1 MCKVKS
7 CDRPSFVGGLCGRH
21 ALEGWCAARHGRR
34 DATAR
39 LVTAARAL
47 EIRRRPSPRPVSG

>member
-21 ALEGWCAARHGRR
+21 ALEGWCASRLSRR
-34 DATAR
+34 GAPSR
-39 LVTAARAL
+39 LVPAARAL
-47 EIRRRPSPRPVSG
+47 ALRRPPAARPASP